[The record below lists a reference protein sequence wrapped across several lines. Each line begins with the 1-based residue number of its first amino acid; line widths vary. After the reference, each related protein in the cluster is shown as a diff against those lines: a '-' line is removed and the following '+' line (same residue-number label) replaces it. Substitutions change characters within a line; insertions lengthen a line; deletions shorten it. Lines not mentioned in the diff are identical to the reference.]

1 MCRIDPTQGVERAAR
16 GLVGRRTNAMDVPEA
31 ECALRL
37 RGCSSRKMD
46 PSVLQRLRRKALM
59 SRRKDWTPISLTN
72 SANRRIFDATF
83 RVQGHRMRSNP
94 KPAVGD
100 MRKRITRRCV
110 SAATGACC

>member
-1 MCRIDPTQGVERAAR
+1 
-16 GLVGRRTNAMDVPEA
+16 
-31 ECALRL
+31 
-37 RGCSSRKMD
+37 
-46 PSVLQRLRRKALM
+46 
-59 SRRKDWTPISLTN
+59 LTN

-83 RVQGHRMRSNP
+83 RVQDHRMRSNP